1 MLFFWK
7 GLLVGLLGWGMIS
20 FPVRALADAGTA
32 YTVTPELP
40 RDNAAATS
48 YFKFKVTPGQKRQ
61 LRLKIANTGTR
72 AATYTATLKIA
83 TTNANGNLDYSQN
96 NFNAALPAQ
105 ANALFAPNAAQHVLV
120 PAKAARWVSFHFTAP
135 KRQFKGVMLAGFTV
149 RPQQAKNTPK
159 HSGIVATTEYAV
171 ALEFY
176 NRRPTAQLVPKLTF
190 EWAKYRLAQAHPQM
204 TLHITNHA
212 ASLASQG
219 DLTAQLKT
227 KTGRVV
233 TTFHRQQLLFAPQSS
248 FGLNLDLTQ
257 HPLKAGDY
265 RLSGQLRNHGGQV
278 SSFGLPVTVT
288 PQQAQSIEQ
297 HRAHFEP
304 RPKFNWQFW
313 TILALLSAI
322 LIALLGVGYL
332 LWQRREKST
341 DEDSREKKLR

>member
-7 GLLVGLLGWGMIS
+7 GLIVGLLAWGMVS
-20 FPVRALADAGTA
+20 FPLGAMADTGA

-48 YFKFKVTPGQKRQ
+48 YFKFKVTPGQQRR
-61 LRLKIANTGTR
+61 LRLKLTNMGAQ

-96 NFNAALPAQ
+96 NFNSKLPAQ
-105 ANALFAPNAAQHVLV
+105 ANALFTPNRAQSVSV
-120 PAKAARWVSFHFTAP
+120 PAKTARWVSFHFTAP
-135 KRQFKGVMLAGFTV
+135 QHKFKGIMLAGFTV
-149 RPQQAKNTPK
+149 RPQKVAQATPK
-159 HSGIVATTEYAV
+159 QSGIVATTEYAV

-176 NRRPTAQLVPKLTF
+176 NQQPTAQLVPKLTF

-204 TLHITNHA
+204 TVHITNHA

-227 KTGRVV
+227 KTGQAV
-233 TTFHRQQLLFAPQSS
+233 TAFRRHQLLFAPQSS

-257 HPLKAGDY
+257 HPLKAGEY
-265 RLSGQLRNHGGQV
+265 ILSGQLRNRGGQI
-278 SSFGLPVTVT
+278 SSFRLPVTVT

-297 HRAHFEP
+297 HRAHFGP

-313 TILALLSAI
+313 AILTLLIAILMALLSVA
-322 LIALLGVGYL
+322 YL
-332 LWQRREKST
+332 LWQRRGQST
-341 DEDSREKKLR
+341 DGDSHEKN